1 MLQLLVIG
9 FVCTNQLPASSQIRI
24 GTACRLLETTYV
36 TKTLHLTCRTVDGKK
51 VWTKTI
57 PDGFG
62 KKYGVS
68 VGGICPKVGGL
79 YWEGMARVECVRVKG
94 INRYQIK
101 VYPKQ
106 SPESKFIDEELKK
119 LVRKADSVKVNVRL
133 EISYQPSYENTLW
146 AKSIIDGLNGTLRL
160 LSSMDI
166 GLEKIPPILIFWDYE
181 WAKSKLPSYCAAWA
195 MNAGGGVCGEELM
208 FFNLGWNSTSG
219 NWYLNDPNR
228 FQDDAQKINIAGN
241 IGHEVAHLAQS
252 WVQSR
257 ANNYSTSTYFKD
269 YRPAWL
275 REGAVEVFK
284 SLSYAYV
291 NNLSYTEARN
301 LQVHT
306 FGNRCTS
313 ISLKDLSEPKTY
325 KTLCE
330 YNNGSLAME
339 YLVAKA
345 KDLNAL
351 FGWERTDI
359 EAQPLDQ
366 AGAFQRAFGL
376 DFSRFMTEADAYI
389 KQETK

>member
-1 MLQLLVIG
+1 
-9 FVCTNQLPASSQIRI
+9 
-24 GTACRLLETTYV
+24 
-36 TKTLHLTCRTVDGKK
+36 
-51 VWTKTI
+51 
-57 PDGFG
+57 
-62 KKYGVS
+62 
-68 VGGICPKVGGL
+68 
-79 YWEGMARVECVRVKG
+79 
-94 INRYQIK
+94 
-101 VYPKQ
+101 
-106 SPESKFIDEELKK
+106 
-119 LVRKADSVKVNVRL
+119 
-133 EISYQPSYENTLW
+133 
-146 AKSIIDGLNGTLRL
+146 
-160 LSSMDI
+160 
-166 GLEKIPPILIFWDYE
+166 
-181 WAKSKLPSYCAAWA
+181 
-195 MNAGGGVCGEELM
+195 
-208 FFNLGWNSTSG
+208 
-219 NWYLNDPNR
+219 
-228 FQDDAQKINIAGN
+228 
-241 IGHEVAHLAQS
+241 
-252 WVQSR
+252 
-257 ANNYSTSTYFKD
+257 
-269 YRPAWL
+269 
-275 REGAVEVFK
+275 
-284 SLSYAYV
+284 LSYAYV